1 MSKYVSGQESDRR
14 SGPRTVMQ
22 RSGKVLCGGFAWD
35 CVIRDMSP
43 SGARIQM
50 LSSATPSDALQLVDL
65 ASGYAHDSHLA
76 WQKDREFGLRIVRS
90 HDLRGLAPAAF
101 QTAKRL
107 WAAKA
112 PTG

>member
-1 MSKYVSGQESDRR
+1 MSKYVSGQDGDRR
-14 SGPRTVMQ
+14 SGPRILMQ

-35 CVIRDMSP
+35 CIIRDMSP

-50 LSSATPSDALQLVDL
+50 LSSATPPDALQLVDL
-65 ASGYAHDSHLA
+65 SSGYAHDSQVA
-76 WQKDREFGLRIVRS
+76 WQKDREFGLRIVRT
-90 HDLRGLAPAAF
+90 HDLRGLAPASF

-112 PTG
+112 PIG